1 MPVQFVGFV
10 LGKIRKAE
18 YRIREVVTQRVKLQ
32 VYENVR
38 RSMVSSSILSAIF
51 CSMDFIRFSKLVD
64 FFIVEISAI
73 SPSAIANSPIQAR

>member
-32 VYENVR
+32 VYEKCPPLDGVQFN
-38 RSMVSSSILSAIF
+38 
-51 CSMDFIRFSKLVD
+51 FIRHFLFNGFYPFLKTGGLLHTRN
-64 FFIVEISAI
+64 ICH
-73 SPSAIANSPIQAR
+73 